1 MEKETCRPRLRVVNS
16 YAHRGWRKRTGRR
29 QAGRPV
35 ANLRRTQRLCKG
47 VAAAWLFLMAAAGAE
62 PLCGQLYQMV
72 SKEIG
77 NLEFWGEIRD
87 AKC

>member
-1 MEKETCRPRLRVVNS
+1 MSTGAERGKGNFCRPRLRVVNS

-47 VAAAWLFLMAAAGAE
+47 VAAARLFLMAAAWGRS
-62 PLCGQLYQMV
+62 LCVASSTKWSQKRL
-72 SKEIG
+72 
-77 NLEFWGEIRD
+77 EIRVLG
-87 AKC
+87 